1 MEFYK
6 EGRVIGLTANTRLDL
21 SGGSYNHKGAVI
33 SGDSIA
39 QVKIEFYSKG
49 AVSQGITMI
58 AGTVSPT
65 NFTNSL
71 IPVRLAGVT
80 PNAAGVVLTLFN

>member
-6 EGRVIGLTANTRLDL
+6 EGKVITLTANTRLDL
-21 SGGSYNHKGAVI
+21 SSAAYNHKGAVI
-33 SGDSIA
+33 NGDGIA
-39 QVKIEFYSKG
+39 QVKLEFYSKG

-58 AGTVSPT
+58 ADAVTPT

-80 PNAAGVVLTLFN
+80 PNAAGVMITLFN